1 MIQLQSY
8 YKRVWKESM
17 SGLGTIFDS
26 NFRTRQR
33 RATRY
38 TSADSSTKALKELVQ
53 PRPTCCHQSILLQPS
68 ESLQDRIQWNVWC
81 SLKNYC
87 CRKPTRKGA
96 QRLLGPC
103 PHLPP
108 LALQPPHTL
117 FTPLKRKKKTCQM
130 IIWAPDIS
138 KIIASFEIGFLLMY
152 HRWGH
157 LVQQHLSSD

>member
-17 SGLGTIFDS
+17 SGLGKIFDS
-26 NFRTRQR
+26 SFRTRQR

-68 ESLQDRIQWNVWC
+68 ESLQDRIQWNAWC
-81 SLKNYC
+81 SLRNYC

-108 LALQPPHTL
+108 LPLQPPH
-117 FTPLKRKKKTCQM
+117 PLLSPLGPHC
-130 IIWAPDIS
+130 S
-138 KIIASFEIGFLLMY
+138 KSPLEIARLWPKDQRWEVFLVLRSTKHGSCTGY
-152 HRWGH
+152 T
-157 LVQQHLSSD
+157 V